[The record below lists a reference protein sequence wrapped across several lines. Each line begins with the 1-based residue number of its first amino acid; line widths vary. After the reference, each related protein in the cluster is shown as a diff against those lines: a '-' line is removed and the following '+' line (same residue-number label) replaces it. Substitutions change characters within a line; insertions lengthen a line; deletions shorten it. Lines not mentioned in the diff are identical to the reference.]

1 MSTSNEEPSAKRQ
14 KRKSSL
20 GASYRITVDVGG
32 TKFITSASTLSS
44 NSTYFSSLLS
54 DNWIHNESNNGNDEI
69 FIDQDPDTFKVLLA
83 YMRRGN
89 IKVGDIDTDVLALAE
104 FLGIERLLLAVK
116 IRWYYNI
123 GKGPVFS
130 KDEEIAAAFDQR
142 YGGIMKAI
150 SAGLFQYF
158 LKQDDVNAEK
168 DFAKF
173 TIMYN
178 SIEGVPRN
186 FFSVKES
193 GETLEQMSGLI
204 GALNGLHQKGYTNY
218 ESQLHV
224 STDAK
229 ETFTSSRRKHSILR
243 TDATD
248 ILIPDENERCEED
261 KGKVKQFAMV
271 MYKTHDDMKGGQT
284 TLIVPAEFNEDESER
299 SNPFQAT
306 CIIETGTFTWL
317 EDNGFTSREEEYEII
332 FQRYHQHA
340 INIKDE
346 ACKILSRIVER
357 DNGDQYCI

>member
-1 MSTSNEEPSAKRQ
+1 MSTSNEEPPAKRQ
-14 KRKSSL
+14 KRSL
-20 GASYRITVDVGG
+20 GASDRITVDVGG
-32 TKFITSASTLSS
+32 TKFITSVSTLTS
-44 NSTYFSSLLS
+44 NSAYFASLLS
-54 DNWIHNESNNGNDEI
+54 DNWIQSNNGDDEI
-69 FIDQDPDTFKVLLA
+69 FIDQDPVPFGILLA

-89 IKVGDIDTDVLALAE
+89 IKVRDIDTDVLALAE

-130 KDEEIAAAFDQR
+130 KDEEIAAAFDHR
-142 YGGIMKAI
+142 YGGIMKAV

-158 LKQDDVNAEK
+158 LKQDDIYAEK

-173 TIMYN
+173 TIMYS
-178 SIEGVPRN
+178 SIEGVPRH
-186 FFSVKES
+186 FFVVKES
-193 GETLEQMSGLI
+193 GETLERISGPV

-224 STDAK
+224 STDVK
-229 ETFTSSRRKHSILR
+229 ETFTSSRRKHSISR

-248 ILIPDENERCEED
+248 ILIPDDNERCEED
-261 KGKVKQFAMV
+261 KRKIKQFAMV
-271 MYKTHDDMKGGQT
+271 MYETHDDMKGGQT
-284 TLIVPAEFNEDESER
+284 TLILPAEFNEDESER

-332 FQRYHQHA
+332 FQRYLHDSGKA
-340 INIKDE
+340 E
-346 ACKILSRIVER
+346 VCKILSRMIER
-357 DNGDQYCI
+357 ENGDNNVFE